1 LFVIPAQAGIQV
13 PSLRRQGTIKNW
25 IPAFAGMTSTL
36 DTPFIV
42 VFQRAKVLQ
51 DILFL
56 KGRGVEI
63 NPEGGRIKIKVG
75 YLLVG

>member
-1 LFVIPAQAGIQV
+1 
-13 PSLRRQGTIKNW
+13 
-25 IPAFAGMTSTL
+25 MTSTL